1 MMSFKKLGKRN
12 KSELIQVIYKKF
24 DKINYLNKTI
34 YAHMAEDN
42 ARAFKYYKKLYQKDL
57 IEFINNFFYMI
68 MSRHNKQKEIKNIY
82 HNNILNSE
90 MIKTLNKNEL
100 IELVGYLEKYTHD
113 IINDFIDY
121 RDN

>member
-1 MMSFKKLGKRN
+1 MISFKKLEKLN
-12 KSELIQVIYKKF
+12 KNELIQVIYKKL

-34 YAHMAEDN
+34 YAHMAEGN

-57 IEFINNFFYMI
+57 IEFTNNFFYMI
-68 MSRHNKQKEIKNIY
+68 MSRHSKQKEIKNIY